1 MKKSSFRRSGFTII
15 ELLVVIVIIGI
26 LASLSF
32 VAYGSVR
39 AKVIDESVTADV
51 LRMKSAE
58 LKYKTDTGK
67 SGEAYYN
74 NNGTG
79 SDLNFTPSSGNFID
93 VAVYPK
99 INPTSYCIR
108 GYNTG
113 GTKNTIW
120 NSSTLESSSGTCDS
134 TDLAHYLPPSDPA
147 STESPLDSRAI
158 TCPTGFIVVPGSP
171 TYGTGNFCVMKY
183 EAKQVGSTNVPISQA
198 SGLPWISI
206 SQTDAIANSPNVV
219 GCTGCHLITEAQ
231 YLTIIQNVL
240 KVASNWSTGIVGS
253 GYIYSGYGDSTTTH
267 SLAASSNDSL
277 GYSGESV
284 SSGPQRRTLT
294 LSNGAVIWD
303 LAGNVWEWTSG
314 TFTTGQPGVTGGGID
329 WREWTAVTNL
339 GTLLPNIF
347 PSGTGISG
355 ANTWNNSKG
364 IGEIYSTADE
374 TGTQRSFMRG
384 GSWWGNYPG
393 VLSVALNFMPD
404 WSDLDVGFRVAQ

>member
-1 MKKSSFRRSGFTII
+1 MDNEGAAGVGADSNAGSS
-15 ELLVVIVIIGI
+15 
-26 LASLSF
+26 
-32 VAYGSVR
+32 
-39 AKVIDESVTADV
+39 V
-51 LRMKSAE
+51 L
-58 LKYKTDTGK
+58 
-67 SGEAYYN
+67 
-74 NNGTG
+74 
-79 SDLNFTPSSGNFID
+79 P
-93 VAVYPK
+93 
-99 INPTSYCIR
+99 
-108 GYNTG
+108 G
-113 GTKNTIW
+113 GGGGGG
-120 NSSTLESSSGTCDS
+120 LESYVIG
-134 TDLAHYLPPSDPA
+134 
-147 STESPLDSRAI
+147 
-158 TCPTGFIVVPGSP
+158 
-171 TYGTGNFCVMKY
+171 
-183 EAKQVGSTNVPISQA
+183 
-198 SGLPWISI
+198 
-206 SQTDAIANSPNVV
+206 
-219 GCTGCHLITEAQ
+219 
-231 YLTIIQNVL
+231 
-240 KVASNWSTGIVGS
+240 GS
-253 GYIYSGYGDSTTTH
+253 GYGSGMAMGW
-267 SLAASSNDSL
+267 
-277 GYSGESV
+277 GGGESV